1 MSTLEQPLVV
11 PTHYNITCR
20 LCRQQFRGKPMEASS
35 DGRPTDKMNKVGK
48 VIWDHM
54 MKQHSD
60 FAVMALLVA
69 GFVMEDP
76 VAIQFSAIARYMVFQ
91 STRRHYVPDEKLK
104 DTLSRL
110 QGPEEIEAAFVEL
123 RDFLTETGKFGPQ
136 LPPEAT
142 RT

>member
-1 MSTLEQPLVV
+1 MSAIEQPLVV

-20 LCRQQFRGKPMEASS
+20 LCRQQFRGKPMEASA

-76 VAIQFSAIARYMVFQ
+76 VAIQFSAFARYMVSSQ
-91 STRRHYVPDEKLK
+91 RAGITST
-104 DTLSRL
+104 
-110 QGPEEIEAAFVEL
+110 
-123 RDFLTETGKFGPQ
+123 
-136 LPPEAT
+136 T
-142 RT
+142 RN

>member
-1 MSTLEQPLVV
+1 MSTLEQPLIV

-76 VAIQFSAIARYMVFQ
+76 VAIQFSAMARYMVFQ
-91 STRRHYVPDEKLK
+91 STRRHYVHDEKLK

-110 QGPEEIEAAFVEL
+110 QTPEEIEAAFVEL